1 MSPLQSS
8 HPPAA
13 PFLSVQG
20 RQQLLPPALRTI
32 LPGNNYSHL
41 SFPPSPS
48 SAPGQNCRYHPD
60 QARPPQPDTTA
71 CQRRPRGTWPR
82 GSAAPTP
89 TGPRSSRPPRGAGA
103 PMPSPLDPRR
113 LPVPPHPTQLDL
125 PPGAQ
130 QRGAALVPRDHLST
144 APAAVSTFRL
154 RQRLESRV
162 AERTPLSRPS
172 PLLPPP
178 GPAAGVKRSERYA
191 NDRQIGRAQEKGS
204 YNKLDKEKGR
214 GDQPGSFNSG
224 R

>member
-20 RQQLLPPALRTI
+20 RRQLLPPALRTI
-32 LPGNNYSHL
+32 LPGNNYSLL

-60 QARPPQPDTTA
+60 QGKTAAAGHHSLPATTA
-71 CQRRPRGTWPR
+71 RDL
-82 GSAAPTP
+82 A
-89 TGPRSSRPPRGAGA
+89 SRLGCPYPHRTAIFPSPRGAGA

-154 RQRLESRV
+154 RQRLESKV